1 MQNDILDSLE
11 NKAQELLQELREY
24 DYYSPYQKILEDLED
39 VIQEIIKNAE

>member
-11 NKAQELLQELREY
+11 NKAQELLQKLREY
-24 DYYSPYQKILEDLED
+24 DYYSPYQEILEDLED